1 MAVLCCYVQVAA
13 QRVGLRHLLGRKDFH
28 LGDELTQTWFGVLAD
43 VAIQPG
49 GHSGDQIVAE
59 WDSFPGDGGDQ
70 VVNRREHIADADGD
84 VDAVIFTSREVWA
97 SC

>member
-13 QRVGLRHLLGRKDFH
+13 QRVGLRHLLGRRDFH
-28 LGDELTQTWFGVLAD
+28 LGDEVTQTCFGVLAD
-43 VAIQPG
+43 VSIQPR

-59 WDSFPGDGGDQ
+59 WDSFPGDGGYQ
-70 VVNRREHIADADGD
+70 VVDRRERVADADGD
-84 VDAVIFTSREVWA
+84 VDAVTFTSCEVWA